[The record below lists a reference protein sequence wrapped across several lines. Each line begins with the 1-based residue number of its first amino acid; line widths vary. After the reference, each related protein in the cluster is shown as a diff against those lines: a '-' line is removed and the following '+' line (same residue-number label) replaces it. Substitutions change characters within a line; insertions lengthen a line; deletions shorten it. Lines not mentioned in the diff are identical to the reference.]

1 MYTYY
6 EVFAKPDA
14 RAELLRLGDFPA
26 DNDSEVMFGSYD
38 RTDCTA
44 EIDAERDTWKE
55 QGYSKIR
62 IQSRETEEAPDPEIY
77 GAKNCKRW
85 AH

>member
-6 EVFAKPDA
+6 EVFATRKSDWA
-14 RAELLRLGDFPA
+14 T
-26 DNDSEVMFGSYD
+26 DSEVMFGSYD

-44 EIDAERDTWKE
+44 EIDAERDAWKDE
-55 QGYSKIR
+55 GYSKIR

-77 GAKNCKRW
+77 GDANCRRW